1 MKDTKIKVGNSS
13 KFTVSEFLSKFFKFF
28 SVVFFDPLV
37 GLLCFVFAPLCVH
50 SHSLHHPS
58 SVGQNFISLL
68 DNLLHYVL
76 TQRRKSISVLF
87 V

>member
-1 MKDTKIKVGNSS
+1 MKDTKIKVGNTS
-13 KFTVSEFLSKFFKFF
+13 KFTFSEFLSRFFYFF
-28 SVVFFDPLV
+28 LLLFFALLV

-58 SVGQNFISLL
+58 SVGQNFIPLL